1 MIDQHFVYI
10 LKCSD
15 GSLYTGYTINL
26 DKRLKAHND
35 GKASKCTRSRRPVS
49 YIFIETFSNK
59 SDALKRE
66 YSIKQLSRKQ
76 KLVLISKNGME
87 DK

>member
-10 LKCSD
+10 VICSD

-26 DKRLKAHND
+26 EKRLKAHND

-49 YIFIETFSNK
+49 YVFIERFSNK

-66 YSIKQLSRKQ
+66 YEIKQLSREQ
-76 KLVLISKNGME
+76 KLLLISKSGME
-87 DK
+87 GM